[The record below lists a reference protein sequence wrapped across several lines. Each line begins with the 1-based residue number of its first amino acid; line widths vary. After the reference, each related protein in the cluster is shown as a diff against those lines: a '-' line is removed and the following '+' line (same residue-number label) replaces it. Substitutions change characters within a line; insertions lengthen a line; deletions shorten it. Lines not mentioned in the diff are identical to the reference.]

1 MSDPNPSMPPP
12 PASEPNNERSLAALV
27 HASGIIFSFIVPL
40 VVWLLKKD
48 ESPYLGRQS
57 VEALNFQIT
66 MIIGWVVSSI
76 LTVILIGFLLYLVVF
91 IVNIVFCI
99 IAAVKANRGEWYQY
113 PLTITFVK

>member
-12 PASEPNNERSLAALV
+12 PSDGANNEKSLAALV

-66 MIIGWVVSSI
+66 MVIGWVVSSI

-99 IAAVKANRGEWYQY
+99 IAAVKTSNGEEYRY
-113 PLTITFVK
+113 PLSIRLVK